1 MEINQL
7 DNKGIVTVESLVA
20 GYQWIC
26 VSPGYMG
33 GHPAV
38 FGKSICVEL
47 ILDFILQGMTIE
59 EISQDYD
66 LPIEAVQGVMRFAQE
81 SVIARKVG

>member
-33 GHPAV
+33 ASRY
-38 FGKSICVEL
+38 FWQAY
-47 ILDFILQGMTIE
+47 F
-59 EISQDYD
+59 
-66 LPIEAVQGVMRFAQE
+66 R
-81 SVIARKVG
+81 

>member
-1 MEINQL
+1 LLQVISGFVFL
-7 DNKGIVTVESLVA
+7 LVT
-20 GYQWIC
+20 W
-26 VSPGYMG
+26 
-33 GHPAV
+33 GHPAI
-38 FGKSICVEL
+38 FGKRISVEL

-66 LPIEAVQGVMRFAQE
+66 LPIEAVQEVMRFAQE